1 MWPSLRAALLAFV
14 LAGVCAGQRPSI
26 APVPVTLRVFVT
38 IDSDTQKA
46 ANVTVELMDSVG
58 LSSAMTS
65 KLTDSNGNVSFRT
78 VSGMHRIRISGSGI
92 ESYEGDLDIA
102 RGEPIHMERIRV
114 HATLAGQPVTH
125 PSSFGNSSVPAVRL
139 NVPAAARKA
148 YEQAYEAMNKQE
160 WEKSRTF
167 FETAISKYPQYDMAY
182 NGLGAI
188 QMQLNDEAGARKSF
202 EKAIELNPDF
212 AGANRS
218 LAKLLLRDH
227 NNREAL
233 PLLLRSLATEP
244 DSVWALVNAAN
255 SELLLQNY
263 DDAVLYAHK
272 AHALPHQDFATV
284 HIVAAR
290 AFEATQQPD
299 QAIAEYRLYLTEAPK
314 GPDAQRAQTAISRL
328 SGQSP
333 Q

>member
-1 MWPSLRAALLAFV
+1 V
-14 LAGVCAGQRPSI
+14 DG
-26 APVPVTLRVFVT
+26 
-38 IDSDTQKA
+38 DSTKA
-46 ANVTVELMDSVG
+46 AQVTVDLMDALNLG
-58 LSSAMTS
+58 SAMDS
-65 KLTDSNGNVSFRT
+65 KLTDNDGNVVFQT
-78 VSGMHRIRISGSGI
+78 NTGPHRIRITGPNI
-92 ESYEGDLDIA
+92 ETYDGELEIA
-102 RGEPIHMERIRV
+102 RNETSHMERIRV
-114 HATLAGQPVTH
+114 RAAPGSQPAVSQ
-125 PSSFGNSSVPAVRL
+125 SSFAKSSVPAVRL

-148 YEQAYEAMNKQE
+148 YDQASEAMRKQE
-160 WEKSRTF
+160 WDKSRAL
-167 FETAISKYPQYDMAY
+167 FETAIHEYPQYDIAY

-212 AGANRS
+212 AGANRN
-218 LAKLLLRDH
+218 LARLLLRDH

-233 PLLLRSLATEP
+233 PLLLRSLVTEP
-244 DSVWALVNAAN
+244 DSIWALVNAAN
-255 SELLLQNY
+255 SELLMQNY
-263 DDAVLYAHK
+263 DDAVLYARK

-314 GPDAQRAQTAISRL
+314 GPDAQRAQAAISRL
-328 SGQSP
+328 SGQPP